1 MIKKVNIGIK
11 NVNMLIHIYQY
22 HQISDMKLFQ
32 NQKTMFYFMF
42 SICVLGLFNHLI
54 NDLNFFANYKPF
66 FQYINLSK

>member
-42 SICVLGLFNHLI
+42 YICDLGLFNLI
-54 NDLNFFANYKPF
+54 FESIFSLRN
-66 FQYINLSK
+66 SG